1 MAETTQAR
9 LAQSVERQTFNLM
22 VVGSSP
28 TSGILKTI
36 ISNTLMK
43 LSTNFIKINL
53 SEGFLPGVDKTQ
65 NYDELQRR
73 VEKSNS
79 LFQQKLI
86 KSNNEK
92 WYEKKVKVNKH
103 KL

>member
-1 MAETTQAR
+1 
-9 LAQSVERQTFNLM
+9 
-22 VVGSSP
+22 
-28 TSGILKTI
+28 
-36 ISNTLMK
+36 MK

-79 LFQQKLI
+79 PFQQKLI